1 MTDEELQRQSLL
13 SEEESDDSSNSVHD
27 WLTTFADLSLLLL
40 VFFILLFS
48 MSVVDLNRFTDS
60 FQAVQVALQGNKNE
74 ISTSR
79 IARDE
84 QAVLIDQVKLQR
96 QIMESQ
102 RKLFTEVQFYQ
113 NTKGTKGVVGAH
125 FDNGIITLRVPSD
138 VMFPSGQVELT
149 EQGKAVLRELK
160 DLLIKHADQ
169 KINIRGFTDDVQ
181 PSGSSRFKDNWEIS
195 ALRSVNVLR
204 FLMSMGIEANRL
216 TATGLADLEPLF
228 PNNSTENR
236 ARNRRIEI
244 ALEKRVGG

>member
-1 MTDEELQRQSLL
+1 MTRDSKRPYV
-13 SEEESDDSSNSVHD
+13 EEEEEEEVSGNQD
-27 WLTTFADLSLLLL
+27 WLTTFSDLTLLLL
-40 VFFILLFS
+40 TFFILLFS
-48 MSVVDLNRFTDS
+48 MSSVDVKKFTDS
-60 FQAVQVALQGNKNE
+60 FQAVQLALQGNKSE
-74 ISTSR
+74 ISSSR

-84 QAVLIDQVKLQR
+84 QAVLVDQVKLQR

-102 RKLFTEVQFYQ
+102 RKLFTDVQFYQ
-113 NTKGTKGVVGAH
+113 NTKGLKGVVGAH

-138 VMFPSGQVELT
+138 VMFAPGQVELS
-149 EQGKAVLRELK
+149 EAGKAVMRDLK

-169 KINIRGFTDDVQ
+169 KINIRGFTDDVL
-181 PSGSSRFKDNWEIS
+181 PSGNSRFKDNWEIS
-195 ALRSVNVLR
+195 AMRSVNVLR
-204 FLMSMGIEANRL
+204 FIMSMGIQANRL

>member
-1 MTDEELQRQSLL
+1 MTDDPKQGGFI
-13 SEEESDDSSNSVHD
+13 EEEEDEVATESQE

-40 VFFILLFS
+40 CFFILLFS
-48 MSVVDLNRFTDS
+48 MSVVDLTKFTDS
-60 FQAVQVALQGNKNE
+60 FQAVQMALQGNKSE
-74 ISTSR
+74 ISSSR

-84 QAVLIDQVKLQR
+84 QAVLVDQVKLQR

-102 RKLFTEVQFYQ
+102 RKLFTDVQFYQ
-113 NTKGTKGVVGAH
+113 NTKGLKGVVGAH
-125 FDNGIITLRVPSD
+125 FDNGVITLRVPSD
-138 VMFPSGQVELT
+138 VMFASGQVELS

-169 KINIRGFTDDVQ
+169 KINIRGFTDDVL
-181 PSGSSRFKDNWEIS
+181 PSGNSRFKDNWEIS
-195 ALRSVNVLR
+195 AMRSVNVLR
-204 FLMSMGIEANRL
+204 FIMSMGIQANRL

>member
-1 MTDEELQRQSLL
+1 MTDDPKQGGFI
-13 SEEESDDSSNSVHD
+13 EEEEDEVATESQE

-40 VFFILLFS
+40 CFFILLFS
-48 MSVVDLNRFTDS
+48 MSVVDLTKFTDS
-60 FQAVQVALQGNKNE
+60 FQAVQMALQGNKSE
-74 ISTSR
+74 ISSSR

-84 QAVLIDQVKLQR
+84 QAVLVDQVKLQR

-102 RKLFTEVQFYQ
+102 RKLFTDVQFYQ
-113 NTKGTKGVVGAH
+113 NTKGLKGVVGAH

-138 VMFPSGQVELT
+138 VMFASGQVELS

-169 KINIRGFTDDVQ
+169 KINIRGFTDDVL
-181 PSGSSRFKDNWEIS
+181 PSGNSRFKDNWEIS
-195 ALRSVNVLR
+195 AMRSVNVLR
-204 FLMSMGIEANRL
+204 FIMSMGIQANRL